1 MDNQDVSTRRIL
13 MGGMITLAIALGISR
28 FAYTP
33 LLALMQ
39 QDLNFGDDF
48 AGLLASAN
56 YTGYLAG
63 ALWAAWTSQ
72 DPQRLYR
79 LRFNLALT
87 ILCTV
92 CMGLTRDPLV
102 WFGLRFVSGTTS
114 AMVFV
119 LASGLVLETLAH
131 RGRHSWS
138 GWLYAGVGSGIALS
152 AILVVPL
159 NLLGGWRAGW
169 IGLAALCLIASWL
182 SWNWIAQDNVTP
194 DQPPA
199 NKVSNALVLP
209 SSGLLA
215 WLVVAYGLEGLGYI
229 VTGTFLVTWLER
241 SAEIGQAGFG
251 AWFMVGIAAIPSC
264 VLWMKAGLRFGL
276 VQTLIA
282 AHLVQAVGILLPLV
296 STSLWAML
304 AGAIFFGGT
313 FLGITALSLVLGRCL
328 APHGSG
334 KIVALLTASFGA
346 GQMLGPIIAGY
357 LVTQTHSTH
366 LPLIGAAAVVAGGAL
381 LLAIGLACTQGAGFN
396 SAGTSVNPIKRS

>member
-1 MDNQDVSTRRIL
+1 MKCQDVSTRRIL

-39 QDLNFGDDF
+39 QDLHFGDAF
-48 AGLLASAN
+48 AGFLASAN
-56 YTGYLAG
+56 YAGYLAG

-72 DPQRLYR
+72 DPQRIYR

-119 LASGLVLETLAH
+119 LTTGLVLEALAH
-131 RGRHSWS
+131 RCRQSWS

-159 NLLGGWRAGW
+159 NMLGGWRAGW
-169 IGLAALCLIASWL
+169 IGLASLCLMAAWL
-182 SWNWIAQDNVTP
+182 SWSWIAQDSVTP
-194 DQPPA
+194 DQTPTIKA
-199 NKVSNALVLP
+199 SNAQALP
-209 SSGLLA
+209 PSGLLA

-241 SAEIGQAGFG
+241 SAEIGQAGYL
-251 AWFMVGIAAIPSC
+251 AWFMVGVAAIPSC
-264 VLWMKAGLRFGL
+264 VIWMKTGLRFGL
-276 VQTLIA
+276 VQTLMA
-282 AHLVQAVGILLPLV
+282 AHLVQAIGILLPLV
-296 STSLWAML
+296 STSLWAVL
-304 AGAIFFGGT
+304 AGAVFFGGT
-313 FLGITALSLVLGRCL
+313 FLGITALSLVLGRSL
-328 APHGSG
+328 APHSSG

-346 GQMLGPIIAGY
+346 GQMLGPLIAGY
-357 LVTQTHSTH
+357 LATQTLSTH

-396 SAGTSVNPIKRS
+396 SAGTSLNTIKRS